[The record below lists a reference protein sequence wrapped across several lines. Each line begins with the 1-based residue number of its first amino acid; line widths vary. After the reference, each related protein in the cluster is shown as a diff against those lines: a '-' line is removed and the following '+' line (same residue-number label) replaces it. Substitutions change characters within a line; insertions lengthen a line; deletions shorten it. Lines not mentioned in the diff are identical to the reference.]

1 MRRVIGIDLAITA
14 ESRAC
19 VADAT
24 GDVVCER
31 RFRIRRNELE
41 ALFQAATDGM
51 NEKDEL
57 VVVMEPT
64 SSMWIAPTAFFR
76 SKGARV
82 HLVPP
87 EQSADLRRYYN
98 KHLKTD
104 RIDAKLLARLPLL
117 HADGLHE
124 AQLPAGSLGV
134 LKRIVRR
141 RSRLVSELAQ
151 HRQRVRSTLH
161 HAMPGMNDVPW

>member
-87 EQSADLRRYYN
+87 EQSADLRRYYTSTSRPIASTPSSW
-98 KHLKTD
+98 HACHCFTPTVCT
-104 RIDAKLLARLPLL
+104 KLNC
-117 HADGLHE
+117 
-124 AQLPAGSLGV
+124 
-134 LKRIVRR
+134 
-141 RSRLVSELAQ
+141 
-151 HRQRVRSTLH
+151 RQG
-161 HAMPGMNDVPW
+161 P